1 MSLTDIWSAR
11 GVEMTWVL
19 TGVNNRQ
26 CAHPVVLAAG
36 CAKLNVVST
45 VVVDTS
51 LGQHGVVLNLRFS
64 NQGRDKIKIE
74 IKATGSRF
82 RKTVK
87 YTVKINKGLLFYSH
101 EITVWLNVSNKK
113 TEWCLY
119 KYILRLIWFISATQ
133 SAYITKSRTM
143 SSIKIKLD
151 IFTPCWSTKKGIG
164 WRSDPLHQL

>member
-1 MSLTDIWSAR
+1 M
-11 GVEMTWVL
+11 MWVL

-51 LGQHGVVLNLRFS
+51 LGQHSVVLNLRFS

-74 IKATGSRF
+74 IKATGSR
-82 RKTVK
+82 KTVK

-101 EITVWLNVSNKK
+101 EITV
-113 TEWCLY
+113 
-119 KYILRLIWFISATQ
+119 
-133 SAYITKSRTM
+133 
-143 SSIKIKLD
+143 
-151 IFTPCWSTKKGIG
+151 
-164 WRSDPLHQL
+164 